1 MSYTLTTKD
10 QNEKTQ
16 DLITITSKR
25 TKYLGIY
32 RPKEAKDL
40 YSAKYQ
46 ILVKEIKTTETD
58 GELWR
63 SWTGRFI
70 AIPLKLQ
77 MSFFFFTESTKLLQ
91 FVWKHERP

>member
-46 ILVKEIKTTETD
+46 ILAKEIKTTETD

-77 MSFFFFTESTKLLQ
+77 MSFFFFHRINKTVTICMET
-91 FVWKHERP
+91 